1 MAGKENLVNLA
12 DRTTDEQ
19 RDIARQGG
27 LASGEARRR
36 RKSMKEWAEIFGA
49 MPVKVKGPDGSVT
62 DSDTLGGIIA
72 AQMAKASKGDTK
84 AAKFVAELL
93 GEMEKTINVKTP
105 APLVISDAEAKALDK
120 WSKDTDE

>member
-1 MAGKENLVNLA
+1 MAGTDNLKPQSTRTKE
-12 DRTTDEQ
+12 EQ
-19 RDIARQGG
+19 KEIARQGG

-36 RKSMKEWAEIFGA
+36 RKSMREWAETFGA
-49 MPVKVKGPDGSVT
+49 MPVKVKGPDGSLT
-62 DSDTLGGIIA
+62 DSDTLGAIMA

-120 WSKDTDE
+120 WTEDK

>member
-1 MAGKENLVNLA
+1 MAGKDNLIPQAHTLTVA
-12 DRTTDEQ
+12 EQ
-19 RDIARQGG
+19 SAGG
-27 LASGEARRR
+27 KASAESR
-36 RKSMKEWAEIFGA
+36 RKAKSMREWAKVFGA
-49 MPVKVKGPDGSVT
+49 MPVKVKGPDGSLT
-62 DSDTLGGIIA
+62 DSDTLGAIMA

-120 WSKDTDE
+120 WTEDK

>member
-1 MAGKENLVNLA
+1 MAGTDNLKPQST
-12 DRTTDEQ
+12 RTKDEQ
-19 RDIARQGG
+19 KEIARQGG

-36 RKSMKEWAEIFGA
+36 RKSMREWAETFGA
-49 MPVKVKGPDGSVT
+49 MPVKVKGPDGSLT
-62 DSDTLGGIIA
+62 DSDTLGAIMA

-120 WSKDTDE
+120 WTEDK

>member
-1 MAGKENLVNLA
+1 MAGTDNLIPTTHRSEGEAKELG
-12 DRTTDEQ
+12 RK
-19 RDIARQGG
+19 GG
-27 LASGEARRR
+27 IASGEARRR
-36 RKSMKEWAEIFGA
+36 RKSMREWAETFGA
-49 MPVKVKGPDGSVT
+49 MPVKVKGPDGSLT
-62 DSDTLGGIIA
+62 DSDTLGAIMA

-120 WSKDTDE
+120 WTEDK

>member
-1 MAGKENLVNLA
+1 MAGNKDNLIPNTE
-12 DRTTDEQ
+12 RTPEELREQ
-19 RDIARQGG
+19 TRKGG
-27 LASGEARRR
+27 IASGESRRR
-36 RKSMKEWAEIFGA
+36 RKSMREWAEVFGA

-120 WSKDTDE
+120 WTEDK

>member
-1 MAGKENLVNLA
+1 MAGTDNLKPQSS
-12 DRTTDEQ
+12 RTKDEQ
-19 RDIARQGG
+19 KEIARQGG

-36 RKSMKEWAEIFGA
+36 RKSMREWAETFGA
-49 MPVKVKGPDGSVT
+49 MPVKVKGPDGSLT
-62 DSDTLGGIIA
+62 DSDTLGAIMA

-120 WSKDTDE
+120 WTEDK